1 MERKTTIYG
10 KHLGKRVRILRED
23 QRMTQIE
30 LARAVGVSNPF
41 ISMLESGQRGVDVET
56 LLKLA
61 KVLRVHPYI
70 LISDLDIP
78 EDRLVVLNNLLKLIQ
93 HGEKTPNYE
102 AICTLIEKDLGAIEK

>member
-41 ISMLESGQRGVDVET
+41 ISGQRGVDVET